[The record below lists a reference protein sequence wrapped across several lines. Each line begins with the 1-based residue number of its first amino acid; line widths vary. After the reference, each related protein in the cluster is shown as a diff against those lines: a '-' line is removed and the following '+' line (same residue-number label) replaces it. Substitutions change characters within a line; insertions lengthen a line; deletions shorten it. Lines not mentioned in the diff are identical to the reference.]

1 MGTVESNGGSK
12 FIAGLKTKKNREEL
26 NNVLNKYSIAGQ
38 RPNRNEVPGDE
49 FAAE

>member
-12 FIAGLKTKKNREEL
+12 FIAGLKTKKNREEV
-26 NNVLNKYSIAGQ
+26 NKVLNKYSVPEQ
-38 RPNRNEVPGDE
+38 RANRNEVVRDE